1 MNNTLPYISAPIT
14 RLDLMENYNPNA
26 LHHISLMTECR
37 LRRTISGV
45 LALLIGLTPHY
56 ALALDPAPPAA
67 TAEAPTAQEAPPQK
81 FSLAEL
87 EVMLAPIA
95 LYPDALLAQLLPAA
109 AYPLDIVQAQR
120 WLDKHKGAAAK
131 NDFTAADKE
140 NWDPSVKALLRFPTV
155 VEKMNDDLAWTEN
168 LGYAIVIQPQ
178 DVANV
183 IQILREKAEKSGA
196 LVTTKEQK
204 VVRQKQ
210 EGRDVVIIESQD
222 PSMVY
227 VPSYNPSAVYA
238 PGYNPAG
245 AVVAGLLSFG
255 VGVAVGSAIS
265 QPYWNWGAGAF
276 YPPIWPGY
284 ATWRPPYAGWRAGM
298 PVVGGG
304 NNINIG
310 NNVNIGNGSG
320 NNLINNKP
328 WRPDPAH
335 YRPGGRFGAGGAR
348 PGAGLPGGVGG
359 IGGIGGGAIPNR
371 AAPGGSLNGGLPG
384 VTPNNPLG
392 KGPGRPNAG
401 IGGGQ
406 GIGVGGRPHLNRPA
420 ANPIHRPEARP
431 MPAKP
436 TLGGGHMARPTGGGF
451 GGGHTSR
458 PAAGGFGG
466 GHMARP
472 AGGGFGGGGAHRG
485 GGGGFRGRR

>member
-1 MNNTLPYISAPIT
+1 MENHNPNTL
-14 RLDLMENYNPNA
+14 
-26 LHHISLMTECR
+26 HHVSLMIKRR
-37 LRRTISGV
+37 LNRTISGT
-45 LALLIGLTPHY
+45 LALLIGFTPHY
-56 ALALDPAPPAA
+56 ALALDPAP
-67 TAEAPTAQEAPPQK
+67 TTSTTEAPMAQEAPPQK
-81 FSLAEL
+81 FSLTEL
-87 EVMLAPIA
+87 EAMLAPIA
-95 LYPDALLAQLLPAA
+95 LYPDALLAQLLPSA

-120 WLDKHKGAAAK
+120 WLDKHKSAAAK

-155 VEKMNDDLAWTEN
+155 IEKMNDDLAWTEN
-168 LGYAIVIQPQ
+168 LGYAIVNQPQ

-183 IQILREKAEKSGA
+183 IQLLREKAEKSGA

-204 VVRQKQ
+204 VTRQKQ
-210 EGRDVVIIESQD
+210 EGCDVVIIESQD

-238 PGYNPAG
+238 PGYNPTG

-284 ATWRPPYAGWRAGM
+284 AAWRPPYAGWRAGM

-310 NNVNIGNGSG
+310 NNVNIGNGVS

-335 YRPGGRFGAGGAR
+335 YRPGGRFGAGGVR
-348 PGAGLPGGVGG
+348 PGAGRPSG
-359 IGGIGGGAIPNR
+359 IGGIGGGVIPNH
-371 AAPGGSLNGGLPG
+371 AAPGGGLNGGLTG
-384 VTPNNPLG
+384 VTPNKPLG
-392 KGPGRPNAG
+392 KGHGRPGAG
-401 IGGGQ
+401 IGGGH
-406 GIGVGGRPHLNRPA
+406 GIGAGGRPNLNRPA
-420 ANPIHRPEARP
+420 TNPIHRPQARP
-431 MPAKP
+431 MPVKP
-436 TLGGGHMARPTGGGF
+436 TFGGGHMARP
-451 GGGHTSR
+451 
-458 PAAGGFGG
+458 AGGG

-472 AGGGFGGGGAHRG
+472 AGGGFGGGGLARPAGGGFGGGAHR

>member
-1 MNNTLPYISAPIT
+1 MEYHNTNVP
-14 RLDLMENYNPNA
+14 
-26 LHHISLMTECR
+26 HHASLATKR
-37 LRRTISGV
+37 HLRRTISGT

-56 ALALDPAPPAA
+56 ALALDPTPPPT
-67 TAEAPTAQEAPPQK
+67 TAEGAIAQEATPQK

-87 EVMLAPIA
+87 EAMLAPIA

-140 NWDPSVKALLRFPTV
+140 IWDPSVKALLRFPTV
-155 VEKMNDDLAWTEN
+155 IEKMNDDLAWTEN
-168 LGYAIVIQPQ
+168 LGYAIVNQPQ

-183 IQILREKAEKSGA
+183 IQLLREKAEKSGA

-227 VPSYNPSAVYA
+227 VPSYNPSTVYA
-238 PGYNPAG
+238 PGYNSAG
-245 AVVAGLLSFG
+245 TVVAGFLSFG
-255 VGVAVGSAIS
+255 IGVAVGSAIS

-284 ATWRPPYAGWRAGM
+284 AAWRPPYAGWRAGM

-310 NNVNIGNGSG
+310 NNVNIGNGTG

-328 WRPDPAH
+328 WRPDPTH
-335 YRPGGRFGAGGAR
+335 YRPSSRFGAGGAR
-348 PGAGLPGGVGG
+348 PGAGRPGGV
-359 IGGIGGGAIPNR
+359 GGIGGGAIPNR
-371 AAPGGSLNGGLPG
+371 TLPGGGLSGGVHQL
-384 VTPNNPLG
+384 TPNNPLV
-392 KGPGRPNAG
+392 KGPSRPGTG

-406 GIGVGGRPHLNRPA
+406 GIGSGGRPNLNRPA
-420 ANPIHRPEARP
+420 ANPIHRPQARP

-436 TLGGGHMARPTGGGF
+436 SFGGGHMSRPTGGGF
-451 GGGHTSR
+451 GGGHV
-458 PAAGGFGG
+458 
-466 GHMARP
+466 ARP
-472 AGGGFGGGGAHRG
+472 AGGGFGGGAHRG